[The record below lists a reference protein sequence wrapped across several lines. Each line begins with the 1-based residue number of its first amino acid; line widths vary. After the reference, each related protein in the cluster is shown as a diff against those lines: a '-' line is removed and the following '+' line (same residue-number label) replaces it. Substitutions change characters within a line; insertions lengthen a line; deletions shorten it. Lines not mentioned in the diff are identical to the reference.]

1 MSMGVVRGAGDRNC
15 IKGLP
20 FRFEDVKAIRGRR
33 REPPEESI
41 IGLLGQVKKLVDAAG
56 SIRRN

>member
-1 MSMGVVRGAGDRNC
+1 MR
-15 IKGLP
+15 
-20 FRFEDVKAIRGRR
+20 RR
-33 REPPEESI
+33 REPSEQSI